1 MAPAPGHFYESALS
15 LSDGIPFTVSQTLEL
30 NTVCLQ
36 DTKFFFREDF
46 SGAFDL
52 KCIFYFFGPRV
63 ESPLFQYIEHNEKG
77 EILLRLG
84 IVILF
89 VLIRFYR
96 LIFQIP
102 SMGSNHTSLTEPPD
116 IFSIDKIKHIL
127 YIAYIEYYEYI
138 DEVAMPRL
146 ISAPFFSEHPVFR
159 RAEYAAAVGRQP
171 GDKVVTAMLA
181 QHLKAGNIQRIA
193 REVFASVPQFA
204 KGKGWVADRFL
215 AASRLRPD
223 GVIAYHSALELHGYA
238 YTVWHE
244 VQVIADGEP
253 GMVKTD
259 WLACRFVRPPR
270 GFAKWA
276 DTPVD
281 GVTTVD
287 RLGLEVKVTTV
298 ERTISDLFDR
308 HDLAGGAE
316 ELFNSLDLVARV
328 DADALIRHTRARG
341 NAAAAGALGFW
352 LEREREQL
360 AVPERALEELRTL
373 APTGLRYALGAKPGF
388 GKTAKGWNV
397 ILPAE
402 ITERRFEGL

>member
-1 MAPAPGHFYESALS
+1 MQ
-15 LSDGIPFTVSQTLEL
+15 IIRTL
-30 NTVCLQ
+30 
-36 DTKFFFREDF
+36 DK
-46 SGAFDL
+46 
-52 KCIFYFFGPRV
+52 
-63 ESPLFQYIEHNEKG
+63 
-77 EILLRLG
+77 
-84 IVILF
+84 LF
-89 VLIRFYR
+89 VVDRIR
-96 LIFQIP
+96 
-102 SMGSNHTSLTEPPD
+102 N
-116 IFSIDKIKHIL
+116 IL
-127 YIAYIEYYEYI
+127 YIAYYEYCEI
-138 DEVAMPRL
+138 FYKPAMPQL

-204 KGKGWVADRFL
+204 KGRGWVADRFL
-215 AASRLRPD
+215 AASRLRPG

-244 VQVIADGEP
+244 VQVIAYGEP

-270 GFAKWA
+270 GFAKRA
-276 DTPVD
+276 NTPVD
-281 GVTTVD
+281 GVTTMD
-287 RLGLEVKVTTV
+287 RLGLEVKVTTI

-328 DADALIRHTRARG
+328 DADALVRYRRERG

-360 AVPERALEELRTL
+360 AVPERALAELRTL
-373 APTGLRYALGAKPGF
+373 APTGPPVRAGGQTGF
-388 GKTAKGWNV
+388 WEDRQRVERHTACRDSRT
-397 ILPAE
+397 P
-402 ITERRFEGL
+402 F